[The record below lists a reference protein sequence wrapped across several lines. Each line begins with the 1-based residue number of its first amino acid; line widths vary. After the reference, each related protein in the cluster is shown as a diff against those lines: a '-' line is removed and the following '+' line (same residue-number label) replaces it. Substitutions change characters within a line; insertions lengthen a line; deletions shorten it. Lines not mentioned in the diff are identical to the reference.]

1 MTLRW
6 ELAAPTSAQL
16 LALLMARMENLLSA
30 QVVKIIT
37 VVFIIIIIIA
47 GFVNRTKPRLHL
59 PLFGC
64 H

>member
-30 QVVKIIT
+30 QVVKIII
-37 VVFIIIIIIA
+37 VISIIIIIA